1 MTKAKLKIL
10 IVGPA
15 WVGDMVM
22 AQSLFKE
29 LKRLHPNCRIDVL
42 APAWSK
48 PLLDRMPEI
57 SRSIE
62 MPVGHGQLL
71 LRERYRLGVS
81 LRADKYDQA
90 ILLPNSLK
98 SALIPA
104 FANIETRIGW
114 RGEWRYGLLT
124 DIRKLDKEC
133 YPLMVQRFI
142 ALAHPVAALLPSD
155 ALDFPLPELV
165 VDDASLATALEKYQ
179 LNSNSINKNRPILV
193 LCPGAEFGPA
203 KRWPEQHYAEVA
215 AQKIAEGWQVWLMG
229 SEKDRVV
236 CDTIKAYQTDDAQ
249 RHCTN
254 LAGTTSLAE
263 AIDLMSQAACVVS
276 NDSGLMHIAAA
287 LGRPLVGVY
296 GSTSPQ
302 FTPPLSTQVSVERID
317 VDCGP
322 CFKRECP
329 KAAGPEYMKCLQELP
344 PQKVLQAIK
353 RLAVEV
359 VCS

>member
-1 MTKAKLKIL
+1 MSQSAPKIL
-10 IVGPA
+10 IVGPS

-29 LKRLHPNCRIDVL
+29 LKRLHPKCSIDVL

-48 PLLDRMPEI
+48 PLLDRMPEVARGI
-57 SRSIE
+57 D

-71 LRERYRLGVS
+71 LGERYRLGVK
-81 LRADKYDQA
+81 LRAEKYDWA

-104 FANIETRIGW
+104 FAEIETRTGW
-114 RGEWRYGLLT
+114 RGEWRYGLLN
-124 DIRKLDKEC
+124 DIRKLNKKR

-142 ALAHPVAALLPSD
+142 ALAHPVGTKLPSR
-155 ALDFPLPELV
+155 ALDFPQPELV
-165 VDDASLATALEKYQ
+165 VDANLLSDVLAKYE
-179 LNSNSINKNRPILV
+179 LNTERPVLV

-215 AQKIAEGWQVWLMG
+215 SKKIAAGWQVWLMG
-229 SEKDRVV
+229 SQKDREV
-236 CDTIKAYQTDDAQ
+236 CDTIRAYQNSDAQ
-249 RHCTN
+249 SHCYN
-254 LAGTTSLAE
+254 LAGVTALAE
-263 AIDLMSQAACVVS
+263 AIDLMSQADCVVS

-302 FTPPLSTQVSVERID
+302 FTPPLSEQVSIESVDVECR
-317 VDCGP
+317 P
-322 CFKRECP
+322 CFQRECP
-329 KAAGPEYMKCLQELP
+329 KAPESGHMKCLQDLSA
-344 PQKVLQAIK
+344 QKVLAAVDE
-353 RLAVEV
+353 LAGEV
-359 VCS
+359 VSL

>member
-1 MTKAKLKIL
+1 MSLTSLKHPSKIL
-10 IVGPA
+10 IVGPS

-29 LKRLHPNCRIDVL
+29 LKRLHPQCLIDVL

-48 PLLDRMPEI
+48 PLLDRMPEVARGI
-57 SRSIE
+57 D

-71 LRERYRLGVS
+71 LKERYRLGVS
-81 LRADKYDQA
+81 LRTEQYDQA

-104 FANIETRIGW
+104 FAEIETRTGW
-114 RGEWRYGLLT
+114 RGEWRYGLLS
-124 DIRKLDKEC
+124 DIRKLDKKR

-142 ALAHPVAALLPSD
+142 ALAHPAGVVLPEK
-155 ALDFPLPELV
+155 ALDFPQPKLV
-165 VDDASLATALEKYQ
+165 VDSALRTEVLGKYQ
-179 LNSNSINKNRPILV
+179 LNTERPILV

-215 AQKIAEGWQVWLMG
+215 SQKIAAGWQVWLMG
-229 SEKDRVV
+229 SQKDQPV
-236 CDTIKAYQTDDAQ
+236 CETIKAYQSNDAAT
-249 RHCTN
+249 HVYN
-254 LAGTTSLAE
+254 MAGVTALAE
-263 AIDLMSQAACVVS
+263 AIDLMSLADCVVS

-302 FTPPLSTQVSVERID
+302 FTPPLSEQVSIESLD
-317 VDCGP
+317 VDCRP
-322 CFKRECP
+322 CFSRECP
-329 KAAGPEYMKCLQELP
+329 KAPESGYMKCLQGLSA
-344 PQKVLQAIK
+344 QTVLTAMDK
-353 RLAVEV
+353 LCEDV
-359 VCS
+359 VSL